1 MKKKKGGE
9 TKKAELP
16 QLQEKYQNMNRLE
29 ELENRLQ
36 DDRYII
42 ECMKKENLNLFG
54 EIKQKE
60 IEIVIRNLNF
70 FLNKILKIKSFKIK
84 NR

>member
-36 DDRYII
+36 EDRYII

-70 FLNKILKIKSFKIK
+70 FLYKKLKIKSY
-84 NR
+84 

>member
-9 TKKAELP
+9 TKKSELP

-29 ELENRLQ
+29 EIENRMQ
-36 DDRYII
+36 EERYII
-42 ECMKKENLNLFG
+42 ESLKKENLNLFG

-60 IEIVIRNLNF
+60 IEIVISNLNLISF
-70 FLNKILKIKSFKIK
+70 FNKKK
-84 NR
+84 N

>member
-9 TKKAELP
+9 SKKADIP

-29 ELENRLQ
+29 EIENRLQ
-36 DDRYII
+36 EERYII
-42 ECMKKENLNLFG
+42 DNMKKENLNLFG

-60 IEIVIRNLNF
+60 IEIVINYSFEKNYN
-70 FLNKILKIKSFKIK
+70 NKNPLLFP
-84 NR
+84 R

>member
-1 MKKKKGGE
+1 MKKKKSGE

-36 DDRYII
+36 EDRYII

-70 FLNKILKIKSFKIK
+70 FLYKKLKIKSY
-84 NR
+84 

>member
-29 ELENRLQ
+29 EIENRMQ
-36 DDRYII
+36 EERYII
-42 ECMKKENLNLFG
+42 ESMKKENLNLFG

-60 IEIVIRNLNF
+60 IEIVISNLNLISF
-70 FLNKILKIKSFKIK
+70 SFNKKYFI
-84 NR
+84 